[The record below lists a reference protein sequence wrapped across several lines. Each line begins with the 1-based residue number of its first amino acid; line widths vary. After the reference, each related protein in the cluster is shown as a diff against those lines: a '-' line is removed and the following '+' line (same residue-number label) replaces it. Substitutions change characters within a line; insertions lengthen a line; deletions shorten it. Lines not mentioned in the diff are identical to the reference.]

1 MKLTDKQKE
10 FILDN
15 IDILDNWSLQE
26 IIEELI
32 DNMSKEYA
40 SQLISEMIKALK
52 EIDTD
57 IINADITDTY

>member
-15 IDILDNWSLQE
+15 IDILDEYDLHE
-26 IIEELI
+26 IIEKLI

-40 SQLISEMIKALK
+40 SQLINKIIEALK
-52 EIDTD
+52 EVDANDID
-57 IINADITDTY
+57 IY

>member
-15 IDILDNWSLQE
+15 IEVLDKYSLQK

-40 SQLISEMIKALK
+40 SQLISEMIEALK
-52 EIDTD
+52 EVD
-57 IINADITDTY
+57 ADITDIY

>member
-15 IDILDNWSLQE
+15 IDILDEYDLHE
-26 IIEELI
+26 IIEKLI

-40 SQLISEMIKALK
+40 SQLISKIIEALK
-52 EIDTD
+52 EVDATD
-57 IINADITDTY
+57 IDIY